1 MRVLLLEVGVLCSLC
16 LVEGIGRLRSWPGP
30 GTIQAHWQSRLCFY
44 VLAPSPATTGRIII
58 LGLQV
63 KEGKIRKSL
72 CSIEVQACKVKLEAF
87 LTLKKPVPTEKVV
100 LISVTY
106 IGHFFNN
113 NKKNSTRCGGGG
125 WNMCF
130 LHTCVWFSIRRW
142 EPKLRSSCMRSKYA
156 YSQSHHST
164 LNFGFLSH
172 NYWQRTDIT

>member
-113 NKKNSTRCGGGG
+113 NKKKLNTVWGGRVEYVLLTH
-125 WNMCF
+125 MCLVF
-130 LHTCVWFSIRRW
+130 YKEMGAQTQVFMHAQQIRLLTKPSLYPQLW
-142 EPKLRSSCMRSKYA
+142 IFES
-156 YSQSHHST
+156 
-164 LNFGFLSH
+164 
-172 NYWQRTDIT
+172 